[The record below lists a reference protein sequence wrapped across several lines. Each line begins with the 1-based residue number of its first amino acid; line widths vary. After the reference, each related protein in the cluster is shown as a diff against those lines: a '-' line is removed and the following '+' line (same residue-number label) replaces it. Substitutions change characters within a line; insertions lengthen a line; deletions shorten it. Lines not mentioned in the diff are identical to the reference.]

1 MPARLKLTGQQGTSA
16 IDLLYWRRGKMKD
29 NKLTA
34 AVISAGMIANKAH
47 IPAYLNLKDKVELL
61 AVCDMNEAVAKA
73 TAERFGIPHYYKDAK
88 KMLEE
93 LRPDLVSVCTPNAS
107 HKYLA
112 AMALELGA
120 NVACEK
126 PLALTYKD
134 TKELFDLAKQK
145 GRLLFACQTLRYM
158 DEFSVAR
165 ELADAGDFGKL
176 YYSEVNLIRRRGIP
190 KWGTFHLLETNGGG
204 AFCDL
209 GVHMIDSLLWIM
221 GNPAFEA
228 ISGSTASYIGSS
240 ESNIVT
246 SLAESGAPAGVFNAR
261 EFSPEEFEVEEFAAG
276 SIRLAGGIRVNFKI
290 SWAVNLP
297 NEFNMS
303 IAGSK
308 AGLAIPKMEI
318 YSTMGRY
325 QADIKPRIFKQ
336 GKYEG
341 KDFSGHYY
349 LMEDAVNYLLGGGTL
364 PVQPEETLN
373 VAAIIDAFYISAK
386 EGREVR
392 AEEVVK

>member
-1 MPARLKLTGQQGTSA
+1 MKDKLTVA
-16 IDLLYWRRGKMKD
+16 I
-29 NKLTA
+29 
-34 AVISAGMIANKAH
+34 ISAGMIANKAH
-47 IPAYLNLKDKVELL
+47 IPAYLNLKDKVEIL

-73 TAERFGIPHYYKDAK
+73 TAERYGIPHYYKDAK

-93 LRPDLVSVCTPNAS
+93 LKPDLVSVCTPNAS
-107 HKYLA
+107 HKKLA
-112 AMALELGA
+112 SMALESGA
-120 NVACEK
+120 HVACEK

-134 TKELFDLAKQK
+134 TKELFDLAKAK

-158 DEFSVAR
+158 NEFSVAK
-165 ELADAGDFGKL
+165 ELAGAGDFGKM

-228 ISGSTASYIGSS
+228 ISGSMASYIGRS
-240 ESNIVT
+240 ETDIVT

-261 EFSPEEFEVEEFAAG
+261 PFLPEEFEVEEFAAG
-276 SIRLAGGIRVNFKI
+276 SIRLAGGIRTNFKI

-297 NEFNMS
+297 NEFS
-303 IAGSK
+303 IYFAGSK
-308 AGLAIPKMEI
+308 AGLALPKMEM

-325 QADIKPRIFKQ
+325 QADIKPRIFKE

-349 LMEDAVNYLLGGGTL
+349 LLEDAVNYLLGSGTM

-373 VAAIIDAFYISAK
+373 VAAIIDAFYKSAR
-386 EGREVR
+386 EGREVS
-392 AEEVVK
+392 ASEIVK

>member
-1 MPARLKLTGQQGTSA
+1 MKDGRLKV
-16 IDLLYWRRGKMKD
+16 
-29 NKLTA
+29 
-34 AVISAGMIANKAH
+34 AVISAGMIAGKAH
-47 IPAYLNLKDKVELL
+47 IPAYLNLKDKVEIAAIADLS
-61 AVCDMNEAVAKA
+61 EAVAKA
-73 TAERFGIPHYYKDAK
+73 TAGRFGIPKVYKDAK
-88 KMLEE
+88 QMLDDIK
-93 LRPDLVSVCTPNAS
+93 PDLVSVCTPNAS
-107 HKYLA
+107 HKKLA
-112 AMALELGA
+112 MMALESGA

-126 PLALTYKD
+126 PIALTYKD
-134 TKELFDLAKQK
+134 TKELFDLAEKK

-158 DEFSVAR
+158 DEFSVAKEFAGSG
-165 ELADAGDFGKL
+165 ELGKL
-176 YYSEVNLIRRRGIP
+176 YYSEINLIRRRGIP
-190 KWGTFHLLETNGGG
+190 KWGTFHLLEANGGG

-228 ISGSTASYIGSS
+228 ISGSTASYIGRN
-240 ESNIVT
+240 ETNIVT
-246 SLAESGAPAGVFNAR
+246 SLAESGAPAGVLNAR

-290 SWAVNLP
+290 SWAINLP
-297 NEFNMS
+297 NEFSVS

-308 AGLAIPKMEI
+308 AGLAIPKMEL

-349 LMEDAVNYLLGGGTL
+349 LLEDAVNFLIGGGKF
-364 PVQPEETLN
+364 PVKPEETLN
-373 VAAIIDAFYISAK
+373 VAAIIDAFYISAR
-386 EGREVR
+386 EGREVN
-392 AEEVVK
+392 ASEIVK

>member
-1 MPARLKLTGQQGTSA
+1 MKNDKLTVA
-16 IDLLYWRRGKMKD
+16 I
-29 NKLTA
+29 
-34 AVISAGMIANKAH
+34 ISAGMIANKAH

-73 TAERFGIPHYYKDAK
+73 TAERYGIPHYYKDAK
-88 KMLEE
+88 KMLED
-93 LRPDLVSVCTPNAS
+93 LKPDLVSVCTPNAS
-107 HKYLA
+107 HKFLA
-112 AMALELGA
+112 SMALEHGA
-120 NVACEK
+120 HVACEK

-145 GRLLFACQTLRYM
+145 GKHLFACQTLRYM
-158 DEFSVAR
+158 DEFSVAK
-165 ELADAGDFGKL
+165 ELVDSGDFGKL
-176 YYSEVNLIRRRGIP
+176 YYSEINLIRRRGIP

-209 GVHMIDSLLWIM
+209 GVHMIDSILWIM
-221 GNPAFEA
+221 GNPGFEA
-228 ISGSTASYIGSS
+228 ISGSTASYIGRS
-240 ESNIVT
+240 ERNIVT

-276 SIRLAGGIRVNFKI
+276 SIRLNGGIRVNFKI

-297 NEFNMS
+297 NEFNIS
-303 IAGSK
+303 LAGSK
-308 AGLAIPKMEI
+308 AGLAIPKMEM

-325 QADIKPRIFKQ
+325 QVNIQPRIFKE

-349 LMEDAVNYLLGGGTL
+349 LLEDAVKFLLGQGKL
-364 PVQPEETLN
+364 PVQPQETLN
-373 VAAIIDAFYISAK
+373 VAAIIDAFYISAR
-386 EGREVR
+386 EGREVS
-392 AEEVVK
+392 ASEIMK

>member
-1 MPARLKLTGQQGTSA
+1 MKDGKLTV
-16 IDLLYWRRGKMKD
+16 
-29 NKLTA
+29 
-34 AVISAGMIANKAH
+34 AVISAGMIATKAH
-47 IPAYLNLKDKVELL
+47 IPAYLNLNDKVEIA
-61 AVCDMNEAVAKA
+61 AVCDMNETVAKA
-73 TAERFGIPHYYKDAK
+73 TAERFGIPRWYKDAK
-88 KMLEE
+88 QMLDEVK
-93 LRPDLVSVCTPNAS
+93 PDLVSVCTPNAS
-107 HKYLA
+107 HKKLA
-112 AMALELGA
+112 IMALEAGA

-134 TKELFDLAKQK
+134 TKELFDLAKAK
-145 GRLLFACQTLRYM
+145 GKLLFACQTLRYM
-158 DEFSVAR
+158 DEFSVAK
-165 ELADAGDFGKL
+165 ELADTGDFGKL
-176 YYSEVNLIRRRGIP
+176 YYSEINLIRRRGIP

-209 GVHMIDSLLWIM
+209 GVHMIDSMLWIM

-228 ISGSTASYIGSS
+228 ISGSTASYIGRS
-240 ESNIVT
+240 EKNIVT

-261 EFSPEEFEVEEFAAG
+261 EFQPEEFEVEEFAAG

-297 NEFNMS
+297 NEFNIS
-303 IAGSK
+303 LAGSK
-308 AGLAIPKMEI
+308 AGLAIPKMEL

-341 KDFSGHYY
+341 KDFSGHFY
-349 LMEDAVNYLLGGGTL
+349 LLEDAVNYLLGSGTF

-373 VAAIIDAFYISAK
+373 VAAIIDAFYISAR
-386 EGREVR
+386 EGREVK
-392 AEEVVK
+392 ASEIVK